1 MVELIEKL
9 LKKDLAYKS
18 SDGSIYFNIKKFE
31 SYGKLAHLE
40 IDNQKETT
48 SLTPQK
54 YGRIKTDEYEKDNI
68 QDFALWKMWEDKD
81 GEVFWDTSLGK
92 GRPGWHIECSAM
104 SMANLGKQIDI
115 HTGGIDNIFPHHEN
129 ERAQSEGV
137 TGKQFV
143 KYWMHNEWVLVDHK
157 KWQNQ
162 NKIFIP

>member
-1 MVELIEKL
+1 MNTKKIIYKIL
-9 LKKDLAYKS
+9 L
-18 SDGSIYFNIKKFE
+18 F
-31 SYGKLAHLE
+31 GKC
-40 IDNQKETT
+40 
-48 SLTPQK
+48 
-54 YGRIKTDEYEKDNI
+54 GRIKTEK
-68 QDFALWKMWEDKD
+68 F
-81 GEVFWDTSLGK
+81 FWDTSLGK

-157 KWQNQ
+157 KMAKSEQNFYTL
-162 NKIFIP
+162 KI